1 MKRVKSI
8 GLLLVTAAIL
18 LSAGMADAGTF
29 VDLKGDF
36 YFDYPE
42 DWMEIDHRVVDLHL
56 MANQA
61 GETTLDYEA
70 AFAPKESSPF
80 YSGAYFILTV
90 DTMSAADA
98 ERSIDSVLNDMKAK
112 FGKRVKYYPVADFL
126 ADMKS
131 NAPSYDAEQKTINV
145 INDIVEG
152 DVVIKRHLLVRKF
165 YERGVASFYF
175 YAPDSLFAQAEPT
188 FSKVLES
195 FHSGGA
201 EEMLPS
207 ETLKVAN
214 LGDVTEKPPVDD
226 DDSTVSRFGIPVA
239 VLVVLGIILISARRR
254 RKNR

>member
-1 MKRVKSI
+1 MKRVPSI
-8 GLLLVTAAIL
+8 GLLVVTAVL
-18 LSAGMADAGTF
+18 LLAAGVVNAGTF

-56 MANQA
+56 RANQA
-61 GETTLDYEA
+61 GETTLDYDA
-70 AFAPKESSPF
+70 AFAPKVSSPF

-90 DTMSAADA
+90 DTMSSADA
-98 ERSIDSVLNDMKAK
+98 ERSIDSVLNDMNAK

-131 NAPSYDAEQKTINV
+131 NAPSYDADKKTINV

-152 DVVIKRHLLVRKF
+152 DVVVKRHLLVRKF
-165 YERGVASFYF
+165 FERGLASFYF

-188 FSKVLES
+188 FNKVLAS

-201 EEMLPS
+201 EAMLPK
-207 ETLKVAN
+207 ENLKVAD
-214 LGDVTEKPPVDD
+214 LGDVSKKPPVD
-226 DDSTVSRFGIPVA
+226 DDSTVSRFGIPTA
-239 VLVVLGIILISARRR
+239 VLVVLGIIVLAGYRR